1 MLKSRRAHSGTCHTT
16 NAWSPAGVAFFSF
29 SCEDLTIRRIN
40 KNMNQNDQLTC
51 MMADIRQIITKYTN
65 DTTDSTVTLERDEK
79 TGKIQVIIRIKNISE
94 MKISFR

>member
-1 MLKSRRAHSGTCHTT
+1 
-16 NAWSPAGVAFFSF
+16 
-29 SCEDLTIRRIN
+29 
-40 KNMNQNDQLTC
+40 MNQNDQLTC